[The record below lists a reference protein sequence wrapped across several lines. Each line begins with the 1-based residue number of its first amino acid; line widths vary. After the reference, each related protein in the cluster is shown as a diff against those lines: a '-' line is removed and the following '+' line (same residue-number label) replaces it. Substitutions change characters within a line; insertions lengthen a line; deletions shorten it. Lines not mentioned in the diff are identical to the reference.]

1 MMISQGKQELG
12 IYMILSLHNDIE
24 QKQTRRVRGQPK
36 SFVLSFDTLILELKT
51 SEVIIRFFLTP

>member
-12 IYMILSLHNDIE
+12 IYMILLLHNDIE

-36 SFVLSFDTLILELKT
+36 SFVLSFDTRILGLKT
-51 SEVIIRFFLTP
+51 SEVIISFFLTP